1 MCSRVLHRLTSPG
14 PFATHPPRNIV
25 MALSPISRPV
35 GSLSAP
41 SLPART
47 ELSSQAI
54 PPRAKESSVQ
64 SLFQKDGFESS
75 GGLKSAEGLQQLV
88 KMLAAQVQSLGEL
101 AQALGG
107 DKGGPGKLG
116 DSAPLGRVGGV
127 RNPGSMGEGAPRMG
141 GLADQAVAGAQPAG
155 LDSFGGIP
163 DLGGEGSQFGGVPDL
178 GGEGSQFGGVPD
190 LGGEG
195 SQFGGV
201 PDLGGEGSQ
210 FGGVPDLGAETGIPD
225 SMLPPMPG
233 APVPQQKA
241 LASTP
246 TEQPAA
252 GATPVDASQKAAQP
266 NGVKKDGNTLTL
278 NNDGDKPMTV
288 NFTPNAGEKAVDS
301 VTLQPGESRTVK
313 FPEGW
318 SGNFRSDAG
327 DGKNATL
334 GEVKFNGGMGQT
346 YYDVSYIEG
355 HNTAMTMQ
363 PESGGRKS
371 GTLDNLLSSAPD
383 AVKAKGPDGSAYG
396 IKKTTT
402 SDVQDS
408 SVVDFFRKHVGADQ
422 GYVIPKDDAST
433 LGSGD
438 SNLVVHLK
446 NLT

>member
-1 MCSRVLHRLTSPG
+1 
-14 PFATHPPRNIV
+14 

-35 GSLSAP
+35 GSFSTP
-41 SLPART
+41 SVSPRS

-54 PPRAKESSVQ
+54 PPLPKASSAP
-64 SLFQKDGFESS
+64 SLFQKDGFESAGS
-75 GGLKSAEGLQQLV
+75 LKSAEGLQQLV
-88 KMLAAQVQSLGEL
+88 KMLASQVQEL
-101 AQALGG
+101 AQALGA
-107 DKGGPGKLG
+107 DKAGPGKLG
-116 DSAPLGRVGGV
+116 EADVMKPRVGGV
-127 RNPGSMGEGAPRMG
+127 RSPGAQGEGAPSLDGFEGPRK
-141 GLADQAVAGAQPAG
+141 AG
-155 LDSFGGIP
+155 LSSFG
-163 DLGGEGSQFGGVPDL
+163 GGVPDL
-178 GGEGSQFGGVPD
+178 GSSFDPGLSE
-190 LGGEG
+190 LGPEAI
-195 SQFGGV
+195 
-201 PDLGGEGSQ
+201 
-210 FGGVPDLGAETGIPD
+210 GVPDLGAETSIPD

-233 APVPQQKA
+233 APTQQSA
-241 LASTP
+241 L
-246 TEQPAA
+246 

-301 VTLQPGESRTVK
+301 VTLQPGENRTVK

-318 SGNFRSDAG
+318 SGNFRTDTG

-334 GEVKFNGGMGQT
+334 GEVKFNGGHGQT

-355 HNTAMTMQ
+355 HNTAMTMA

-371 GTLDNLLSSAPD
+371 GTLDNLLASAPD

-402 SDVQDS
+402 SDVQDP